1 MRARIISESKMVILP
16 VDPEILKYVRAHGL
30 EKKFLKQVGLFSQ
43 DPYHPS
49 LKFELLEPRHL
60 RIYSFR
66 IDRKYRAIFIFR
78 DRDTIEII
86 DANNHYQ

>member
-16 VDPEILKYVRAHGL
+16 IDPEIFEYVRKRGL
-30 EKKFLKQVGLFSQ
+30 EKKFLKQAELFKQ
-43 DPYHPS
+43 DPHHQS
-49 LKFELLEPRHL
+49 LNFELLEPRHL

-78 DRDTIEII
+78 DRGTIEVI
-86 DANNHYQ
+86 DANNHYH